1 MSDTEEL
8 KQNYLRENILDKGY
22 EAEDF
27 VSYLTSKK
35 GEEGVNLNNWSLEE
49 LKTVVQEYIAKNPQ
63 KNKIVVENNPIQV
76 NPNIQS
82 NVLQNPLLAPNMN
95 NLNMNI
101 PPGMNPY
108 QNILLN
114 NGILNNNLLNIN
126 NMNLDPNLLNTL
138 QNTNLND
145 NNNNIPN
152 TNNNIPITN
161 NINNSDVINLPESVK
176 INDISNLVNSKGEH
190 IDIYGIIDTDTV
202 HCLIAEKNDLSKYE
216 NIKIEIALG
225 EKKPGTF
232 FSKSYQTYAITVPTM
247 NLKVS
252 RRYSDFEWLR
262 QILVNMFSS
271 SVIPPIPKKNKI
283 GGDRF
288 NEGFLEK
295 RTRTLEKFLNLLLE
309 DPNIKAS
316 QIFYDF
322 ISIEEDNKFNEKKRT
337 YNNYKLPQAL
347 KDYKSLNGQL
357 DIKVG
362 DEREIFFQ
370 NIKTQNELNQELLS
384 KLNRQLKLLN
394 NELNAVVI
402 RLDEIAKS
410 SEELFSHSVKYGEN
424 DDIKISYY
432 ALSEM
437 FKHWSEALKRQNE
450 IMFINIREHFKY
462 TKNVFKSMK
471 DLINSVDNYQQIYNK
486 AKKNLIAKKEDL
498 FRKGDTSKWDLGVNK
513 NINAT
518 EKAIALPN
526 MLSTET
532 NNINNLK
539 QIYGF
544 YLNSVNNEFERIE
557 RIMSFGHKK
566 NILENANKEIT
577 IISELFKN
585 ISDISVESQKY
596 TIENVM
602 KQANIKSNNNTAEGE
617 NKGNI

>member
-35 GEEGVNLNNWSLEE
+35 GEEGVNLNNWSLKE
-49 LKTVVQEYIAKNPQ
+49 LKSVVQEYIAKNPL
-63 KNKIVVENNPIQV
+63 KNKIEVDNNSLQV
-76 NPNIQS
+76 NPNVQNNII
-82 NVLQNPLLAPNMN
+82 QNPLLAPNMN

-108 QNILLN
+108 PNILLN

-138 QNTNLND
+138 QNTNLN
-145 NNNNIPN
+145 NNTNNIPT
-152 TNNNIPITN
+152 TNIIPTTS
-161 NINNSDVINLPESVK
+161 NINNSDVINLPESAT
-176 INDISNLVNSKGEH
+176 SNLINSQGEH
-190 IDIYGIIDTDTV
+190 IDIYGITDTDTV
-202 HCLIAEKNDLSKYE
+202 YCLIAEKNDLSKYE

-232 FSKSYQTYAITVPTM
+232 FSKSYQTYTITVPIM

-262 QILVNMFSS
+262 QILVNIFSS

-316 QIFYDF
+316 QILYDF
-322 ISIEEDNKFNEKKRT
+322 ISIEEENKFNEKKKS

-362 DEREIFFQ
+362 EEREIFFQ

-384 KLNRQLKLLN
+384 KFNRQLKLLN
-394 NELNAVVI
+394 TELNAVVI

-410 SEELFSHSVKYGEN
+410 CEELFSHSVKYGEN

-432 ALSEM
+432 ALNEM
-437 FKHWSEALKRQNE
+437 FKHWSAALKKQNE
-450 IMFINIREHFKY
+450 IMFINIREHFKF
-462 TKNVFKSMK
+462 TKNVFRSMTN
-471 DLINSVDNYQQIYNK
+471 LISSVDNYQQIYNK
-486 AKKNLIAKKEDL
+486 AKRNLITKKEDL

-518 EKAIALPN
+518 EKTIALPN

-532 NNINNLK
+532 NSVNSLK

-557 RIMSFGHKK
+557 RIMSFSHKK

-596 TIENVM
+596 KIENVM
-602 KQANIKSNNNTAEGE
+602 KQANVPSNNPEE
-617 NKGNI
+617 EKKGNL